1 MCLYRVLGS
10 HGANHPFPRSLTLP
24 PVYSCNPQ
32 VEAQDVA
39 RNYGFIVSTLDE
51 RQYVLSA
58 VTHGIRNNWILALR
72 TAANL
77 TLAPETDIVPKL
89 ARRETIDAVDTSRI
103 CRRATTTELL
113 RTASP
118 DPPPASP
125 PLART
130 ATSRVKKERRSGGTR
145 SEASRLK
152 TSHSLSILPLTGLTS
167 SDVEEQPQQAIVTSM
182 VAERDTGESAE
193 VPPPPSLGALAA
205 ELSSLQTQ
213 LELSQAELMGISN
226 GSSGAASLSMS
237 SSLSGEGT
245 GDTSVL
251 RVKLGLAEATEV
263 LHRQSTEVGNLRKKL
278 DNMNS
283 DMDAT
288 LKNLNDEHMRNNSNM
303 KKIQEL
309 EQANALLQIKASNGE
324 KSLREQSKE
333 ITSLNGRVKEFS
345 DLSSQYKAQIV
356 ENKTLRQ
363 KLERLERMR
372 EGPNWKALYEGL
384 QEQHSKEREMWERK
398 LQEMEQEMHELQDT
412 NNEADQKGHIITDLS
427 HQLQES
433 EQRINQ
439 LVCKNDSLNRDN
451 TTLKSAYEDQITGLK
466 ENIKELEEYID
477 KTDADKNESES
488 SKDSEIMR
496 LREELTEK
504 GVLEKEIENVR
515 DKLSQAESEL
525 ERMTQKLEESDEA
538 VARGARSSARLPR
551 MDSLTELM
559 LPSDELQVGVEQEKL
574 LVCYNDVMKRLS
586 KAIAEI
592 KALRGTVKASQNSA
606 DEMELMNIRLQ
617 QSLASVEEQ
626 QSEQLRQMST
636 KIEDL
641 TGKYLASER
650 QVRSLKL
657 KGADGKSR
665 RRSSTGIRPEEFLV
679 NKEAEHVLDDI
690 ELSLVTIEGM
700 VRGKESLTKEGRRKS
715 YETSTKA
722 SRARRRSS
730 ESSEMTFVDRLKKTE
745 KTITDLNRKLSTQ
758 ADASS
763 GSLELQRRQVSSA
776 ISKCRQDLAAHT
788 DTSAALEELDRLLAS
803 LETLPSSSETPVI
816 SVLEPVFPKSEDIS
830 SHLDTVMTFLFKS
843 IESSHELRK
852 DTSGQEVTSSKV
864 VSLYEVGTAVGQAVE
879 LARAL
884 QTQECCL
891 QAHLLLDL
899 QLQVA
904 NSQTKFFA
912 YKRDQS
918 TKDYDLVTKTM
929 LLKLLEKKQFI
940 PLSGY
945 SAKKLATLASLG
957 LGPANLEAM
966 FRRLQ
971 AEAHQ
976 VFASIGSITQDLIG
990 VLTDAV
996 LSKISDKDSIVEN
1009 IRSEVLNM
1017 IEENERLREF
1027 QTGVVNIFLIGAETE
1042 TGRDPER
1049 INLMTNREDAL
1060 QSQAEVARILIEQ
1073 EIQDLANA
1081 MDVKIECMEKDSVFL
1096 PTKEFPD
1103 VDNLSQCVFKIS
1115 NMMGHKCIT
1124 EAQITILNTILGC
1137 TDLVSPDE
1145 EVDTPNNFVFN
1156 PDNMEAECNEF
1167 MLVLQSYSGSM
1178 GSNMSSPKYSN
1189 ASNGEMLETNLKSI
1203 RKENEN
1209 KKARLSAALEDR
1221 RVDTEVSGLRSW
1233 CEKSMTAMEKS
1244 YESLL
1249 HDLQTQHS
1257 KEKDSLKREKET
1269 ALAEETQATLAA
1281 LDAMRKAHE
1290 SEVQKEVEK
1299 FKKEFLAEFQ
1309 ANACIGALQSEYQS
1323 DRAEI
1328 KREILSVTSG
1338 DVSSVGWGEGSTSSE
1353 EVTRPSGSKLTRSPS
1368 CPRLYSSLSLSTTT
1382 VVEPDMEENA
1392 PLRSPLSG
1400 MVANRKRVFE
1410 SDC

>member
-1 MCLYRVLGS
+1 MCLYRVLSS
-10 HGANHPFPRSLTLP
+10 HGANHAFPRSLTLP
-24 PVYSCNPQ
+24 QSYSCNPQ

-113 RTASP
+113 GTASP

-130 ATSRVKKERRSGGTR
+130 PTSRVKKERRSGRSR

-152 TSHSLSILPLTGLTS
+152 TSHSLSILPLTGLTN
-167 SDVEEQPQQAIVTSM
+167 SDVEEQPQQPNFTNM
-182 VAERDTGESAE
+182 VAERDMGESAE
-193 VPPPPSLGALAA
+193 VPSPSLGALVA

-226 GSSGAASLSMS
+226 GSTVATSLSMS
-237 SSLSGEGT
+237 TGLSGDGA
-245 GDTSVL
+245 GDASMM
-251 RVKLGLAEATEV
+251 RVKLGLVEATEV
-263 LHRQSTEVGNLRKKL
+263 LHRQSSEVGNLRKKL

-288 LKNLNDEHMRNNSNM
+288 LKNLNDEHMRNNSNV

-384 QEQHSKEREMWERK
+384 QEQHSKERDMWERK
-398 LQEMEQEMHELQDT
+398 LHEMEQEMHELQDT

-451 TTLKSAYEDQITGLK
+451 TALKSAFEDQITGLK

-504 GVLEKEIENVR
+504 SVLEKEIENVR
-515 DKLSQAESEL
+515 DKLSHTENEL
-525 ERMTQKLEESDEA
+525 QRMTQKLEESDEA
-538 VARGARSSARLPR
+538 MARGDREMSSVRLPR

-559 LPSDELQVGVEQEKL
+559 LPSDDLQVGVEQEKL

-592 KALRGTVKASQNSA
+592 KALRGTVKTSQNSA
-606 DEMELMNIRLQ
+606 DEMELVNIRLQ

-626 QSEQLRQMST
+626 HAEQLRQMST

-641 TGKYLASER
+641 TGKYVASER

-657 KGADGKSR
+657 KVADGKGR

-700 VRGKESLTKEGRRKS
+700 VRGKESLTREGRRKS

-730 ESSEMTFVDRLKKTE
+730 ESSEMNFVDRLKKTE

-758 ADASS
+758 GDF
-763 GSLELQRRQVSSA
+763 GG
-776 ISKCRQDLAAHT
+776 
-788 DTSAALEELDRLLAS
+788 
-803 LETLPSSSETPVI
+803 SETPVI
-816 SVLEPVFPKSEDIS
+816 SVLEPAFPKSEDIS
-830 SHLDTVMTFLFKS
+830 SHLDTVMTFLFKC
-843 IESSHELRK
+843 IESSHEMRK
-852 DTSGQEVTSSKV
+852 DTSGQEVMSSKV

-884 QTQECCL
+884 QTQECYL

-912 YKRDQS
+912 YRRDQY
-918 TKDYDLVTKTM
+918 TKDYEMVTKTM
-929 LLKLLEKKQFI
+929 LLKLLEQKQFI

-945 SAKKLATLASLG
+945 SAKKLATLADLG

-971 AEAHQ
+971 GEAHQ

-1009 IRSEVLNM
+1009 IRSEVVNM
-1017 IEENERLREF
+1017 IEENERFREF
-1027 QTGVVNIFLIGAETE
+1027 QTGVVNIFLIGAEAE

-1115 NMMGHKCIT
+1115 SMMGHKCIT

-1137 TDLVSPDE
+1137 TELVSPDE
-1145 EVDTPNNFVFN
+1145 EVDTTNTFVFN
-1156 PDNMEAECNEF
+1156 PDNMESECNEF
-1167 MLVLQSYSGSM
+1167 MLVLNNYRQQSHSGSM

-1209 KKARLSAALEDR
+1209 KKARLSAALEDK

-1338 DVSSVGWGEGSTSSE
+1338 DVSSVGWGDGSTSSE
-1353 EVTRPSGSKLTRSPS
+1353 EVRPSASKLTRSPS

-1382 VVEPDMEENA
+1382 VAEPDLEENA

>member
-1 MCLYRVLGS
+1 
-10 HGANHPFPRSLTLP
+10 
-24 PVYSCNPQ
+24 
-32 VEAQDVA
+32 
-39 RNYGFIVSTLDE
+39 
-51 RQYVLSA
+51 
-58 VTHGIRNNWILALR
+58 
-72 TAANL
+72 
-77 TLAPETDIVPKL
+77 
-89 ARRETIDAVDTSRI
+89 
-103 CRRATTTELL
+103 
-113 RTASP
+113 
-118 DPPPASP
+118 
-125 PLART
+125 
-130 ATSRVKKERRSGGTR
+130 
-145 SEASRLK
+145 
-152 TSHSLSILPLTGLTS
+152 
-167 SDVEEQPQQAIVTSM
+167 
-182 VAERDTGESAE
+182 
-193 VPPPPSLGALAA
+193 
-205 ELSSLQTQ
+205 
-213 LELSQAELMGISN
+213 
-226 GSSGAASLSMS
+226 MS

-245 GDTSVL
+245 GDTSIL

-525 ERMTQKLEESDEA
+525 ERMTQKLEESDE
-538 VARGARSSARLPR
+538 ARGARSSARLPR

-879 LARAL
+879 LARAV

-929 LLKLLEKKQFI
+929 LLKLLEKKQFL
-940 PLSGY
+940 PLSSY
-945 SAKKLATLASLG
+945 SAKKLATLANLD
-957 LGPANLEAM
+957 LGPANLESM

-971 AEAHQ
+971 GEAHQ

-1049 INLMTNREDAL
+1049 INLMTNRED
-1060 QSQAEVARILIEQ
+1060 
-1073 EIQDLANA
+1073 
-1081 MDVKIECMEKDSVFL
+1081 
-1096 PTKEFPD
+1096 
-1103 VDNLSQCVFKIS
+1103 
-1115 NMMGHKCIT
+1115 
-1124 EAQITILNTILGC
+1124 
-1137 TDLVSPDE
+1137 
-1145 EVDTPNNFVFN
+1145 
-1156 PDNMEAECNEF
+1156 
-1167 MLVLQSYSGSM
+1167 
-1178 GSNMSSPKYSN
+1178 
-1189 ASNGEMLETNLKSI
+1189 
-1203 RKENEN
+1203 
-1209 KKARLSAALEDR
+1209 
-1221 RVDTEVSGLRSW
+1221 
-1233 CEKSMTAMEKS
+1233 
-1244 YESLL
+1244 
-1249 HDLQTQHS
+1249 
-1257 KEKDSLKREKET
+1257 
-1269 ALAEETQATLAA
+1269 
-1281 LDAMRKAHE
+1281 
-1290 SEVQKEVEK
+1290 
-1299 FKKEFLAEFQ
+1299 
-1309 ANACIGALQSEYQS
+1309 
-1323 DRAEI
+1323 
-1328 KREILSVTSG
+1328 
-1338 DVSSVGWGEGSTSSE
+1338 
-1353 EVTRPSGSKLTRSPS
+1353 
-1368 CPRLYSSLSLSTTT
+1368 
-1382 VVEPDMEENA
+1382 
-1392 PLRSPLSG
+1392 
-1400 MVANRKRVFE
+1400 
-1410 SDC
+1410 

>member
-1 MCLYRVLGS
+1 MDPGAENNGLLDGIIDLG
-10 HGANHPFPRSLTLP
+10 L
-24 PVYSCNPQ
+24 VQ
-32 VEAQDVA
+32 KVEAQDVA

-130 ATSRVKKERRSGGTR
+130 PTSRVKKERRSGGTR

-152 TSHSLSILPLTGLTS
+152 TSHSLCILPLTGLTS
-167 SDVEEQPQQAIVTSM
+167 SDVEDQSQQPMVTSM

-193 VPPPPSLGALAA
+193 VPPPSLGALAA
-205 ELSSLQTQ
+205 ELSSLQSQ

-226 GSSGAASLSMS
+226 GSSDAASLSMS

-245 GDTSVL
+245 GDTSVV

-288 LKNLNDEHMRNNSNM
+288 LKNLNDEHMRNNSNT

-333 ITSLNGRVKEFS
+333 ITSLNGRGKEFS

-384 QEQHSKEREMWERK
+384 QEQHSKERDMWERK
-398 LQEMEQEMHELQDT
+398 LQEMHELQDT

-439 LVCKNDSLNRDN
+439 LVCNNDSLNRDN
-451 TTLKSAYEDQITGLK
+451 TTLKSAFEDQITGLK

-504 GVLEKEIENVR
+504 GALEKEIANVS
-515 DKLSQAESEL
+515 DKLSEAESEL

-538 VARGARSSARLPR
+538 MSRAGREISSVRLPR

-559 LPSDELQVGVEQEKL
+559 PPSDELQVGVEHEKL

-606 DEMELMNIRLQ
+606 DEMELVNIRLQ

-641 TGKYLASER
+641 TGKYVASER

-657 KGADGKSR
+657 KVADGKGR

-700 VRGKESLTKEGRRKS
+700 VRGKESLTREGRRKS

-730 ESSEMTFVDRLKKTE
+730 ESSEMNFVDRLKKTE

-758 ADASS
+758 GDF
-763 GSLELQRRQVSSA
+763 GG
-776 ISKCRQDLAAHT
+776 
-788 DTSAALEELDRLLAS
+788 
-803 LETLPSSSETPVI
+803 SETPVI
-816 SVLEPVFPKSEDIS
+816 SVLEPAFPKSEDIS
-830 SHLDTVMTFLFKS
+830 SHLDTVMTFLFKC
-843 IESSHELRK
+843 IESSHEMRK
-852 DTSGQEVTSSKV
+852 DTSGQEVMSSKV

-884 QTQECCL
+884 QTQECYL

-912 YKRDQS
+912 YRRDQY
-918 TKDYDLVTKTM
+918 TKDYEMVTKTM
-929 LLKLLEKKQFI
+929 LLKLLEQKQFI

-945 SAKKLATLASLG
+945 SAKKLATLANLG
-957 LGPANLEAM
+957 LGPSNLESM

-971 AEAHQ
+971 GEAHQ

-1009 IRSEVLNM
+1009 IRSEVINM
-1017 IEENERLREF
+1017 IEENERFREF
-1027 QTGVVNIFLIGAETE
+1027 QTGDVNIFLIGVEAE

-1137 TDLVSPDE
+1137 TELVSPDE
-1145 EVDTPNNFVFN
+1145 EVDTPSTFVFN

-1178 GSNMSSPKYSN
+1178 GSSMSSPKYSN

-1257 KEKDSLKREKET
+1257 KENENKKREKET

-1281 LDAMRKAHE
+1281 LDA
-1290 SEVQKEVEK
+1290 
-1299 FKKEFLAEFQ
+1299 
-1309 ANACIGALQSEYQS
+1309 
-1323 DRAEI
+1323 
-1328 KREILSVTSG
+1328 T
-1338 DVSSVGWGEGSTSSE
+1338 
-1353 EVTRPSGSKLTRSPS
+1353 
-1368 CPRLYSSLSLSTTT
+1368 
-1382 VVEPDMEENA
+1382 
-1392 PLRSPLSG
+1392 
-1400 MVANRKRVFE
+1400 
-1410 SDC
+1410 

>member
-1 MCLYRVLGS
+1 M
-10 HGANHPFPRSLTLP
+10 
-24 PVYSCNPQ
+24 
-32 VEAQDVA
+32 
-39 RNYGFIVSTLDE
+39 
-51 RQYVLSA
+51 
-58 VTHGIRNNWILALR
+58 
-72 TAANL
+72 
-77 TLAPETDIVPKL
+77 PKL
-89 ARRETIDAVDTSRI
+89 TRRETIDAVDTSRI
-103 CRRATTTELL
+103 CSRATTT
-113 RTASP
+113 
-118 DPPPASP
+118 ASP

-130 ATSRVKKERRSGGTR
+130 ATSRVKKGGGR

-152 TSHSLSILPLTGLTS
+152 TSHSLSILPLT
-167 SDVEEQPQQAIVTSM
+167 SDVEETKQSQQPTSM
-182 VAERDTGESAE
+182 VAERDTGESVE
-193 VPPPPSLGALAA
+193 VVAAGTSLGALAA

-213 LELSQAELMGISN
+213 LQLSQAELMGISN
-226 GSSGAASLSMS
+226 GSSTK
-237 SSLSGEGT
+237 SSLSKATSLTGEGA
-245 GDTSVL
+245 GDSSMA
-251 RVKLGLAEATEV
+251 RVKLGLVEATEV
-263 LHRQSTEVGNLRKKL
+263 LHKQSTEVSNLRKKL

-288 LKNLNDEHMRNNSNM
+288 LKNLNDEHI
-303 KKIQEL
+303 KIKEL

-384 QEQHSKEREMWERK
+384 QEQHSKEREMWESK
-398 LQEMEQEMHELQDT
+398 LQEMEQEMHELQDS
-412 NNEADQKGHIITDLS
+412 NNEADQKGHIIADLS

-439 LVCKNDSLNRDN
+439 LVSKSDSLNRDN
-451 TTLKSAYEDQITGLK
+451 TNLKSAYEDQITGLK

-504 GVLEKEIENVR
+504 CEQEKVAEELR
-515 DKLSQAESEL
+515 EKLYQTETEL
-525 ERMTQKLEESDEA
+525 ERVTQKLEDSDSAPARCGREA
-538 VARGARSSARLPR
+538 TSLRLPR

-559 LPSDELQVGVEQEKL
+559 LPPDELQMGEEQEKL
-574 LVCYNDVMKRLS
+574 LAGYNDAMKRLG
-586 KAIAEI
+586 KAVAEI
-592 KALRGTVKASQNSA
+592 KALRGTVKTSQNSA
-606 DEMELMNIRLQ
+606 DEMELVNIRLQ
-617 QSLASVEEQ
+617 QSLASLEVQQAEQ
-626 QSEQLRQMST
+626 VRQMST

-650 QVRSLKL
+650 QVRTLKL

-679 NKEAEHVLDDI
+679 NKEAEHVLEDI
-690 ELSLVTIEGM
+690 ESSLVTIEGM
-700 VRGKESLTKEGRRKS
+700 VRGKDPLTKEGRRKS

-745 KTITDLNRKLSTQ
+745 KTITELNRKLSTQ
-758 ADASS
+758 ADQSS
-763 GSLELQRRQVSSA
+763 GTVEGQRRQLLGA
-776 ISKCRQDLAAHT
+776 ISKCRQDLANHNN
-788 DTSAALEELDRLLAS
+788 TSTALEDLDRLLAS
-803 LETLPSSSETPVI
+803 IENLPLGTETPVV
-816 SVLEPVFPKSEDIS
+816 SVLEPVFPKSEEIS
-830 SHLDTVMTFLFKS
+830 SHLDTVMTFLFKCV
-843 IESSHELRK
+843 ETSHELRMATCSEEATAGK
-852 DTSGQEVTSSKV
+852 L
-864 VSLYEVGTAVGQAVE
+864 VSLYETGSSVSTAVE

-884 QTQECCL
+884 QAQDCCL

-899 QLQVA
+899 QLQIA

-912 YKRDQS
+912 HKRDQS

-929 LLKLLEKKQFI
+929 LLKLLEKKQFL

-945 SAKKLATLASLG
+945 SAKKLATLANLD
-957 LGPANLEAM
+957 LGPANLESM

-971 AEAHQ
+971 GEAHQ

-996 LSKISDKDSIVEN
+996 LSKISNKDSIVEN
-1009 IRSEVLNM
+1009 IRSEVLNL
-1017 IEENERLREF
+1017 IEENERLQDF

-1115 NMMGHKCIT
+1115 SMMGHKCIT

-1137 TDLVSPDE
+1137 TELVSPDQE
-1145 EVDTPNNFVFN
+1145 METPNTFVFN
-1156 PDNMEAECNEF
+1156 PDNMESECNEF
-1167 MLVLQSYSGSM
+1167 MLVLNNYRQQSHSGTM
-1178 GSNMSSPKYSN
+1178 GSTMSSPKYSN

-1209 KKARLSAALEDR
+1209 KKARLSAALEDK
-1221 RVDTEVSGLRSW
+1221 RVDTEASGLRSW

-1299 FKKEFLAEFQ
+1299 FKKEFLAEFK

-1338 DVSSVGWGEGSTSSE
+1338 DVSSVGWGEGSTSGE
-1353 EVTRPSGSKLTRSPS
+1353 EARSTTTKLTRSPS

-1382 VVEPDMEENA
+1382 AVDAAESEENA